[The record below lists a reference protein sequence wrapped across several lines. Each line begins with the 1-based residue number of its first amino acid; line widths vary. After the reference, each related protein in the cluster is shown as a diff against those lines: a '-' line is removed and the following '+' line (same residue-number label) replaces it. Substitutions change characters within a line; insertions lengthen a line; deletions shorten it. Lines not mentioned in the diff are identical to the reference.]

1 MNLSLLGLLNV
12 LAVSAAQPSV
22 ASAQSHLANS
32 NPEIAA
38 RVDHP
43 HNEAD
48 NGTDPT
54 RVRRYLTLNFEH
66 TDLRGGFT
74 SDAFEL
80 DFSQPVGSHSSV
92 TITLNAPS
100 VDVAGNKSIGR
111 GDTEIVFTH
120 IPVVTHTHGVVLK
133 AGVIFDT
140 ASRPELGS
148 GNTVLEGTFV
158 YAWFLK
164 GGHIFAPSF
173 EYNYGVERD
182 IGRERVNSLTADFYF
197 VPRLKDRKLYMTV
210 DPFLTFNFENEQ
222 HFAGVSVTLGRQ
234 IAPLFGGRLQAYIKP
249 SAFVGQDRSAD
260 WGMETGLKVIGF

>member
-80 DFSQPVGSHSSV
+80 DFSQPIGDHSSV
-92 TITLNAPS
+92 TMTVNGPS
-100 VDVAGNKSIGR
+100 VDVAGDRTIGF
-111 GDTEIVFTH
+111 GDTELVFTH
-120 IPVVTHTHGVVLK
+120 IPVVTHSHGVVLK
-133 AGVIFDT
+133 AGVILDT
-140 ASRPELGS
+140 ASRPELGT
-148 GNTVLEGTFV
+148 GNTVLEGTFI

-173 EYNYGVERD
+173 EYNYGIERD
-182 IGRERVNSLTADFYF
+182 RGRERVNSLTADFYY
-197 VPRLKDRKLYMTV
+197 VPKLKNRTLYMTV
-210 DPFLTFNFENEQ
+210 DPFVTFDFENQ
-222 HFAGVSVTLGRQ
+222 KHFAGLSVTLGRVLGP
-234 IAPLFGGRLQAYIKP
+234 AFGGRMQAYMKP
-249 SAFVGQDRSAD
+249 SGFVGKDRGAN
-260 WGMETGLKVIGF
+260 WALEGGLKLVGF